1 MGIDVSEVY
10 VLSPVQDATTGA
22 VQLAPVGT
30 PCPTG
35 AREKLSSPWAS
46 DLGYIGEDGLTVSG
60 LINAGD
66 ALRDWAKKKIRTL
79 DGEAEPTISIPVIQ
93 MDATL
98 AEVMVGKSNVTTAAA
113 TKDAG
118 NIVKIAWDGKPGP
131 NKAWC
136 CSMKDEDRRVRVFVP
151 DAQVTE
157 CDDVSFVPGSANTYS
172 LTLSLNADESGHY
185 IYFIYDDGK
194 VAAA

>member
-1 MGIDVSEVY
+1 MGIDVSKVY
-10 VLSPVQDATTGA
+10 VPSPVQDATTGA
-22 VQLAPVGT
+22 VQLAQVGT
-30 PCPTG
+30 PCPDG
-35 AREKLSSPWAS
+35 ARDKLSSPWTS

-60 LINAGD
+60 LISAGD

-93 MDATL
+93 VDATL
-98 AEVMVGKSNVTTAAA
+98 AEVMVGKDNVTTVAA
-113 TKDAG
+113 TNEAG
-118 NIVKIAWDGKPGP
+118 NVVKIAWDGKPGP
-131 NKAWC
+131 NKSWC

-172 LTLSLNADESGHY
+172 LTLSLNADETGHY
-185 IYFIYDDGK
+185 IYFIYDDGE
-194 VAAA
+194 VLAS